1 MLVDGAP
8 AREVGRASRGARV
21 AWRLLANRQPMR
33 DQPAVGMDEPCPAN
47 NWLDGRGR
55 KDGTVGEGSVGA
67 GPTASHKIPMETHA
81 RGSRCPL
88 LTGPAI
94 TTALCLAL
102 LLLKPRRALA
112 QGRVEYRYED
122 YREDGN
128 RMDVQTH
135 TAWFE
140 YALHEKVTARGS
152 FTRDALAGATPTG
165 GPGEPGGPG
174 YEWVNM
180 RDLRNAG
187 FVEASIR
194 AGRTLTTPQV
204 AYSEESDYQ
213 STGLS
218 LTETIDF
225 NQRNTSLVLGLARNS
240 DSVKGRFQRTFR
252 HKGTWDWLV
261 GVNQVLG
268 PRTYATFNVTL
279 GYADGYLSDPYKG
292 VNVFF
297 DLPGDV
303 FDANPW
309 YAVDPEKRPSSKFKQ
324 VAFASINHLVPAVNG
339 AVDASYRFHHD
350 NWGVIANTVQVG
362 WAQKL
367 GQRITVAPLFRYHH
381 QTAADFFVARVN
393 SDPAFAGSRVAF
405 DSTNN
410 FAGQEGVDP
419 GFDLALADPAN
430 YQIVSIPAYPDHYS
444 ADYRLSELQSFTV
457 GVSVAVQVHERATL
471 VLGYRRYD
479 MQGLDP
485 RISAATYPDAHIYS
499 VGLSATF

>member
-1 MLVDGAP
+1 
-8 AREVGRASRGARV
+8 
-21 AWRLLANRQPMR
+21 MR
-33 DQPAVGMDEPCPAN
+33 DHPAGGTGDSWPAN
-47 NWLDGRGR
+47 NWLDGRGQ
-55 KDGTVGEGSVGA
+55 KDGRVGEGWA
-67 GPTASHKIPMETHA
+67 GSGPAKSHKIPMETHA
-81 RGSRCPL
+81 RGGRCAV

-102 LLLKPRRALA
+102 LLLKPRRAHA

-122 YREDGN
+122 YREDGD

-135 TAWFE
+135 SAWFE

-152 FTRDALAGATPTG
+152 VTRDALSGATPTG
-165 GPGEPGGPG
+165 GPGAPGGPG
-174 YEWVNM
+174 YESVYM
-180 RDLRNAG
+180 KDVRTAG
-187 FVEASIR
+187 YAEASIR

-204 AYSEESDYQ
+204 AYSEESDYT

-240 DSVKGRFQRTFR
+240 DSVKGRFQRRFR
-252 HKGTWDWLV
+252 YRGTWDFLV

-268 PRTYATFNVTL
+268 PRTYATFNLTM

-292 VNVFF
+292 VNVYF

-309 YAVDPEKRPSSKFKQ
+309 YVVDAEKRPSNKFKQ

-367 GQRITVAPLFRYHH
+367 GKRVTVSPVFRYHY
-381 QTAADFFVARVN
+381 QTAADFFVVRLN
-393 SDPAFAGSRVAF
+393 SDPSFKGSRVAF
-405 DSTNN
+405 DANN
-410 FAGQEGVDP
+410 DFVGQEGVDP
-419 GFDLALADPAN
+419 GFDLALADPAS
-430 YQIVSIPAYPDHYS
+430 YQIISVPAYPTYYS
-444 ADYRLSELQSFTV
+444 ADYRLSELQSFTY
-457 GVSVAVQVHERATL
+457 GVSVAVQLVERASL